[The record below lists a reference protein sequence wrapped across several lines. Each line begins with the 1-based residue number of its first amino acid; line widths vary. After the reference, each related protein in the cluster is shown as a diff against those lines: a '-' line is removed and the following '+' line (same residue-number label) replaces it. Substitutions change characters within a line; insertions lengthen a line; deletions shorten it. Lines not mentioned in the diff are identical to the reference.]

1 MLNEKEID
9 AFNQARKNTNDCVGF
24 DQYGSTDKDEKLYI
38 KSVSDDYKKITVSND
53 REYFISEQYNS
64 NPEFDE
70 YDRIEWFPE
79 DQWGDW
85 DIIIL
90 STAWGDWGFMHG
102 S

>member
-24 DQYGSTDKDEKLYI
+24 DQYGSADENEKLYI
-38 KSVSDDYKKITVSND
+38 TNVSDDYKIITVSNG
-53 REYFISEQYNS
+53 REYFIKYNS
-64 NPEFDE
+64 NPYFDE
-70 YDRIEWFPE
+70 YDEIEWFPDE
-79 DQWGDW
+79 QWGDW

-90 STAWGDWGFMHG
+90 STAYGGWGFMHG